1 MKQEDIMSKWLKKSM
16 STYLAKYLKINGEVS
31 KDKWQSMFRYFAKY
45 LKTMSFPDFTRHFF
59 SSLAETLDSVVKAI
73 RKH

>member
-1 MKQEDIMSKWLKKSM
+1 M
-16 STYLAKYLKINGEVS
+16 AKYLKINGEVS
-31 KDKWQSMFRYFAKY
+31 KDKWRSMFRYFAKQEDN
-45 LKTMSFPDFTRHFF
+45 LSFPDFTRHFF